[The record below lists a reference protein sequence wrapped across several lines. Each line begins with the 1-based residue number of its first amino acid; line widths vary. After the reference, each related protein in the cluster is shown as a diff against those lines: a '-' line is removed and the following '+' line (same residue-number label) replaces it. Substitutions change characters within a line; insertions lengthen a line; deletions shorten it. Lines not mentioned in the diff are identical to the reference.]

1 MKNYLLMFSL
11 GALAV
16 TSFTACSD
24 DNTEP
29 SARTNWPKDSLSVFS
44 SAEWLPGGEK
54 GTTSNEQ
61 GCYSNPVPQI
71 ENNPQLYTTFKTG
84 ELFFEHDANTF
95 TKPFWGL
102 GANTVTPLMDMGK
115 GRISTAPILWAT
127 DIYL

>member
-11 GALAV
+11 GVLAV

-61 GCYSNPVPQI
+61 GCYSNPVPQRLVNCSLSTMQI
-71 ENNPQLYTTFKTG
+71 PLQSPSGGWDLLTFV
-84 ELFFEHDANTF
+84 LV
-95 TKPFWGL
+95 
-102 GANTVTPLMDMGK
+102 ANTVTPLMDMGK